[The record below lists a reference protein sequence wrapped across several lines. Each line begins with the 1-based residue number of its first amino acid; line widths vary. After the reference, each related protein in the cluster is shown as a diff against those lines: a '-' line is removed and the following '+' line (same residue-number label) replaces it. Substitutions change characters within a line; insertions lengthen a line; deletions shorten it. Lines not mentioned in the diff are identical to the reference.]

1 MEENKSVIAKRGWR
15 FYALR
20 DGVVAAVVLLC
31 WWGAQSIETLG
42 IIASVG
48 LGVMAYLFHEWAHL
62 LAAMRQ
68 KASIE
73 FATRWYAI
81 FLFNMRTAT
90 ISKRAF
96 LDISFAGFF
105 ATLLS
110 LLFFLWLPHSNVQAV
125 ALLLAQ
131 CLAALTLIFEA
142 PIAIWA
148 MVTDRVPAGDLPFF
162 DHFC

>member
-1 MEENKSVIAKRGWR
+1 MGEVRLVNAKRAWR

-20 DGVVAAVVLLC
+20 DAVIVAVTLLS
-31 WWGAQSIETLG
+31 WWGSQSIETLG
-42 IIASVG
+42 IIAGVG
-48 LGVMAYLFHEWAHL
+48 LGMSAYLFHEWAHL
-62 LAAMRQ
+62 LAAIRQ
-68 KASIE
+68 KASVE

-81 FLFNMRTAT
+81 FLFSMRSGM

-96 LDISFAGFF
+96 FDISFAGFF
-105 ATLLS
+105 ATLLT
-110 LLFFLWLPHSNVQAV
+110 LLFFLSLPPSNVQAV

-148 MVTDRVPAGDLPFF
+148 MVTDRVPAGHIPFF
-162 DHFC
+162 DRFC

>member
-1 MEENKSVIAKRGWR
+1 MGEVRLVNAKRAWR

-20 DGVVAAVVLLC
+20 DAVIVAVTLLL
-31 WWGAQSIETLG
+31 WWGAQSIEALS
-42 IIASVG
+42 IIAGIG
-48 LGVMAYLFHEWAHL
+48 LGLSAYLLHEWAHL
-62 LAAMRQ
+62 LAAIRR
-68 KASIE
+68 KASVE

-81 FLFNMRTAT
+81 FLFNIRTAV

-96 LDISFAGFF
+96 FDISFAGFF
-105 ATLLS
+105 ATLLT
-110 LLFFLWLPHSNVQAV
+110 LLFFLSLPPSNVQAV

-148 MVTDRVPAGDLPFF
+148 MITDRVPAGDIPFF
-162 DHFC
+162 DRFC

>member
-1 MEENKSVIAKRGWR
+1 MEGSEVVIVNRGWQ

-20 DGVVAAVVLLC
+20 DAVIVAVTLLS

-42 IIASVG
+42 IIAGIG
-48 LGVMAYLFHEWAHL
+48 LGLSAYLFHEWAHL
-62 LAAMRQ
+62 LAAIRQ
-68 KASIE
+68 KASVE

-81 FLFNMRTAT
+81 FLFNMRTAV

-96 LDISFAGFF
+96 FDISFAGFF
-105 ATLLS
+105 ATLLT
-110 LLFFLWLPHSNVQAV
+110 LLFFLSLPPSNVQAV

-148 MVTDRVPAGDLPFF
+148 MITDRVPAGDIPFF
-162 DHFC
+162 DRFC

>member
-1 MEENKSVIAKRGWR
+1 MEESRVVIAKRGWQ

-20 DGVVAAVVLLC
+20 DAVILAVTLLC
-31 WWGAQSIETLG
+31 WWGAQSIEALG
-42 IIASVG
+42 IIAGIG
-48 LGVMAYLFHEWAHL
+48 LGLSAYLLHEWAHL
-62 LAAMRQ
+62 LAAIRQ
-68 KASIE
+68 KASVE

-81 FLFNMRTAT
+81 FLFNMRSGV

-96 LDISFAGFF
+96 FDISFAGFF
-105 ATLLS
+105 ATFLY
-110 LLFFLWLPHSNVQAV
+110 LLFFLSLPPSNVQAV

-148 MVTDRVPAGDLPFF
+148 MITDRVPAGDIPFF
-162 DHFC
+162 DRFC

>member
-1 MEENKSVIAKRGWR
+1 MQESKSEFAQRRWQ

-20 DGVVAAVVLLC
+20 DAGIVAVTLLC
-31 WWGAQSIETLG
+31 WWGAQSIGALG
-42 IIASVG
+42 IIAGIG
-48 LGVMAYLFHEWAHL
+48 LGMSAYLFHEWAHL
-62 LAAMRQ
+62 LAAMRR
-68 KASIE
+68 KVSVE

-81 FLFNMRTAT
+81 FLFNMRIGE

-96 LDISFAGFF
+96 FEISFAGFF
-105 ATLLS
+105 ATLLY
-110 LLFFLWLPHSNVQAV
+110 LIFFLSLPPSNVQAI

-148 MVTDRVPAGDLPFF
+148 MVADDVPAGDIPFF

>member
-1 MEENKSVIAKRGWR
+1 MEGSEVVIVNRGWQ

-20 DGVVAAVVLLC
+20 DAVIVAVTLLS

-42 IIASVG
+42 IIAGIG
-48 LGVMAYLFHEWAHL
+48 LGMSAYLFHEWAHL
-62 LAAMRQ
+62 LAAIRQ
-68 KASIE
+68 KASVE

-81 FLFNMRTAT
+81 FLFNMRTAV

-96 LDISFAGFF
+96 FDISFAGFF
-105 ATLLS
+105 ATLLT
-110 LLFFLWLPHSNVQAV
+110 LLFFLSLPPSNVQAI

-148 MVTDRVPAGDLPFF
+148 MITDRVPAGDIPFF
-162 DHFC
+162 DRFC

>member
-1 MEENKSVIAKRGWR
+1 MEGSEVVIVNRGWQ

-20 DGVVAAVVLLC
+20 DAVIVAVTLLS

-42 IIASVG
+42 IIAGIG
-48 LGVMAYLFHEWAHL
+48 LGMSAYLFHEWAHL
-62 LAAMRQ
+62 LAAIRQ
-68 KASIE
+68 KASVE

-81 FLFNMRTAT
+81 FLFNMRTAV

-96 LDISFAGFF
+96 FDISFAGFF
-105 ATLLS
+105 ATLLT
-110 LLFFLWLPHSNVQAV
+110 LLFFLSLPPSNVQAV

-148 MVTDRVPAGDLPFF
+148 MITDRVPAGDIPFF
-162 DHFC
+162 DRFC

>member
-1 MEENKSVIAKRGWR
+1 MKESMVVIVKRGWQ

-20 DGVVAAVVLLC
+20 DAVIVAVTLLS
-31 WWGAQSIETLG
+31 WWGSQSIETLG
-42 IIASVG
+42 IIAGVG
-48 LGVMAYLFHEWAHL
+48 LGMSAYLFHEWAHL
-62 LAAMRQ
+62 LAAIRQ
-68 KASIE
+68 KASVE

-81 FLFNMRTAT
+81 FLFSMRSGM

-96 LDISFAGFF
+96 FDISFAGFF
-105 ATLLS
+105 ATLLY
-110 LLFFLWLPHSNVQAV
+110 LLFFLSLPPSNVQAV

-148 MVTDRVPAGDLPFF
+148 MVTDRVPAADIPFF
-162 DHFC
+162 DRFC

>member
-1 MEENKSVIAKRGWR
+1 MEESRVVIVKRGWQ

-20 DGVVAAVVLLC
+20 DGVILAVTLLC
-31 WWGAQSIETLG
+31 WWGAQSIEALG
-42 IIASVG
+42 IIAGIG
-48 LGVMAYLFHEWAHL
+48 LGLSAYLLHEWAHL
-62 LAAMRQ
+62 LAAIRQ
-68 KASIE
+68 KASVE

-81 FLFNMRTAT
+81 FLFSMRSGM

-96 LDISFAGFF
+96 FDISFAGFF
-105 ATLLS
+105 ATLLY
-110 LLFFLWLPHSNVQAV
+110 LLFFLSLPPSNVQAV

-131 CLAALTLIFEA
+131 CLAVLTLIFEA

-148 MVTDRVPAGDLPFF
+148 MVADDVPAGDIPFF

>member
-1 MEENKSVIAKRGWR
+1 MEESRVVIAKRGWQ

-20 DGVVAAVVLLC
+20 DGVILAVTLLC
-31 WWGAQSIETLG
+31 WWGAQSVEALG
-42 IIASVG
+42 IIAGIG
-48 LGVMAYLFHEWAHL
+48 LGLSAYLLHEWAHL
-62 LAAMRQ
+62 LAAIRQ
-68 KASIE
+68 KASVE

-81 FLFNMRTAT
+81 FLFNMKTAV

-96 LDISFAGFF
+96 FDISFAGFL
-105 ATLLS
+105 ATLLY
-110 LLFFLWLPHSNVQAV
+110 LLFFLSLPPSNVQAV

-148 MVTDRVPAGDLPFF
+148 MVTDRVPAGDIPFF
-162 DHFC
+162 DRFC